1 MIYSEFITT
10 TSNYLKSVRI
20 LKDYV
25 TFDMTFPSSW
35 LLPKKGPAE
44 IEILQNSDKDGSI
57 ITSFVCQNKTKLID
71 VIENTIQNVIKTNYK
86 QELYS
91 QLKSLDKSQ
100 VRNTIHEEQK
110 YSLWNRI
117 ITVLGMK

>member
-1 MIYSEFITT
+1 M
-10 TSNYLKSVRI
+10 
-20 LKDYV
+20 
-25 TFDMTFPSSW
+25 
-35 LLPKKGPAE
+35 
-44 IEILQNSDKDGSI
+44 
-57 ITSFVCQNKTKLID
+57 TKLTPKL
-71 VIENTIQNVIKTNYK
+71 EKEIQQLYDERERLMKQAEEYK

>member
-1 MIYSEFITT
+1 M
-10 TSNYLKSVRI
+10 KQ
-20 LKDYV
+20 
-25 TFDMTFPSSW
+25 
-35 LLPKKGPAE
+35 AE
-44 IEILQNSDKDGSI
+44 E
-57 ITSFVCQNKTKLID
+57 
-71 VIENTIQNVIKTNYK
+71 YK

-91 QLKSLDKSQ
+91 QLKSLDKTE